1 MILFFPVAGLLFDPA
16 PQFWQI
22 CLLIAGGYF
31 RCLKPAAPRV
41 YCSPCVYVAAD
52 RYLRSGTDE
61 IVSGIYVRVKVC
73 FVTEQLDIFSSATIP
88 FFLGY
93 PPVPHIL
100 FGLPPLWW
108 TVRFLI
114 HFVRLLLWLAAA
126 PGSLLR
132 NYLFPDSRLSFVPSL
147 FSSIVSCFSHHTI

>member
-1 MILFFPVAGLLFDPA
+1 MILFFPVAGLLFDSA

-31 RCLKPAAPRV
+31 RCLKPAAPRI

-73 FVTEQLDIFSSATIP
+73 FVTEQLDIFFLCYDSVFFRISSCSSHSVWAASAVVDSPVPDTFCTATAMVSSSARI
-88 FFLGY
+88 
-93 PPVPHIL
+93 
-100 FGLPPLWW
+100 
-108 TVRFLI
+108 
-114 HFVRLLLWLAAA
+114 LAA
-126 PGSLLR
+126 
-132 NYLFPDSRLSFVPSL
+132 
-147 FSSIVSCFSHHTI
+147 